1 MRGKYAYREIRFFV
15 EICGAACRPLR
26 TITLM
31 SSFFLRGRGYAAQI
45 DGLAAVSVNTT
56 EGAASYQE
64 ADEAYR
70 AAMRLSEKVQ
80 RIEKLNEALEGMSSF
95 LEAHPTAVSGQ
106 ILASEIYR
114 AKGGASY
121 AVKYNR
127 QAKTLLSACVAAT
140 NGQDPSSVLDYAIL
154 CYAGDDRFTA
164 DAEKSSELGRKQAR
178 IVLEETET
186 MLKTSQSSAMKEGL
200 LEIAAMACLILGDRE
215 QCSQHLEEAHSSWKE
230 LFQNTVAKETWLWPV
245 SKAENVEKEFLLQ
258 YLKNS

>member
-31 SSFFLRGRGYAAQI
+31 SSFSFAAAGYAAQI

-164 DAEKSSELGRKQAR
+164 DAERAVSSGGNRHGSYSKRRKP
-178 IVLEETET
+178 
-186 MLKTSQSSAMKEGL
+186 
-200 LEIAAMACLILGDRE
+200 C
-215 QCSQHLEEAHSSWKE
+215 
-230 LFQNTVAKETWLWPV
+230 
-245 SKAENVEKEFLLQ
+245 
-258 YLKNS
+258 

>member
-1 MRGKYAYREIRFFV
+1 
-15 EICGAACRPLR
+15 
-26 TITLM
+26 
-31 SSFFLRGRGYAAQI
+31 
-45 DGLAAVSVNTT
+45 
-56 EGAASYQE
+56 
-64 ADEAYR
+64 
-70 AAMRLSEKVQ
+70 
-80 RIEKLNEALEGMSSF
+80 MSSF
-95 LEAHPTAVSGQ
+95 LEAHPTAVCGQ

-186 MLKTSQSSAMKEGL
+186 MLKTSQTSAMKEGL